1 MRDVLRTID
10 RRIWTGIL
18 LLAAGISG
26 CVSPQQLQLDR
37 TTSFAEAI
45 ARRDLP
51 FTVPPASRLDS
62 VRVNDTTRSVIIAL
76 SKEFAGQPF
85 RTETVDRIMAGVH
98 TYFGDAYPGYRFEV
112 RTLRT
117 PIQELVPNYY
127 RRAPIPLDTAR
138 IPKARIPSADPVVAN
153 TSRPIYPSRGL
164 ENRNILL
171 WHSHGWY
178 YNNAEGRWEWQ
189 RPRLFQSVEDLGPL
203 AYTLPYLIPML
214 ENAGARVYLPRE
226 RDVQTREVILDNDTS
241 VAGYAEIARNPQN
254 AWRSGVPGFR
264 PASSYPANVNPF
276 LLGSSRWAYTDVQGM
291 NEITWTPDI
300 PETGSFAVSISYPA
314 TDSSTQDA
322 RYTVHHTG
330 GQTTFRVNQRI
341 GGSTWHYLGTFVFR
355 KGISADSGSLRLTSA
370 GIIPG
375 LRISADA
382 VRFGGG
388 MGIVER
394 GGTVSGRPRFVEGA
408 RYYLQFAGMPDT
420 LVYNL
425 NGDTNDYR
433 DDYQS
438 RAEFGNYLT
447 GAPRGPNK
455 NRDAKGLGI
464 PIDLSLAFHTDAG
477 ISRNDTTIGTLLIY
491 SVEGYDSA
499 LVFPDG
505 VSRLAN
511 RDFADIMQTQIVED
525 IRALYDPAWQRRDL
539 RNADYSEAVR
549 PNFPSVLLELLSH
562 QNFLDMRFMLDPQFR
577 FDVAR
582 AIYKSMLR
590 FLSVPDRPDYAV
602 QPLPIAGFAAD
613 FAPSGEVRL
622 RWTPTVDPLEPTAAP
637 DRYIV
642 YTRVENGGFDNGRL
656 FESPE
661 CLLPPPPPGVITS
674 YCVSAVNDGGQSMP
688 SEILSVCRM
697 PGDPP
702 PVLIVNGFDRI
713 AAPSVVE
720 SPAFSGFANVAD
732 AGVPDRIDFNFTGT
746 QHDFLPVSPFR
757 SNDSPGFGASFAD
770 DETRLVAGNTFDYP
784 VVHGAALRG
793 LGRSFVSCS
802 DEAILDSTVLPGDYR
817 MVDLIL
823 GEECTT
829 RRVREELD
837 SLHGVRFVAFPE
849 EMRRALSGYA
859 ANGGRLLVSGSHI
872 GSDLWSTL
880 PADSSGMQF
889 ALGTLKC
896 TWVTGHASRTGQVV
910 ASDATILPAGA
921 TIQFST
927 SVNDSIY
934 AVESAE
940 ALRPVQGGKT
950 LLRYAE
956 NSFSAGIGY
965 KGTTNIVVLGF
976 PFETILGAPQREA
989 LMRGILRFLD

>member
-1 MRDVLRTID
+1 MRDLLRTAGQW
-10 RRIWTGIL
+10 IWTGIL
-18 LLAAGISG
+18 LLAAGVSG
-26 CVSPQQLQLDR
+26 CISTQQLQWDR
-37 TTSFAEAI
+37 TASFAEAV

-51 FTVPPASRLDS
+51 FPVPPASKLDS
-62 VRVNDTTRSVIIAL
+62 VRVNDTTRTVIVTL

-98 TYFGDAYPGYRFEV
+98 THFGDAYPGYRFEV

-127 RRAPIPLDTAR
+127 RRAPIKIDTAR
-138 IPKARIPSADPVVAN
+138 IPKARIPAADPVVVN
-153 TSRPIYPSRGL
+153 TSRPVYPSRGL
-164 ENRNILL
+164 ENKNVLL

-178 YNNAEGRWEWQ
+178 YNNAERRWEWQ

-203 AYTLPYLIPML
+203 SYTLPYLIPML
-214 ENAGARVYLPRE
+214 ENAGARVHLPRE
-226 RDVQTREVILDNDTS
+226 RDVQTHEVILDNDTA
-241 VAGYAEIARNPQN
+241 VAGYVELAHDRRNGWTTD
-254 AWRSGVPGFR
+254 APGFR
-264 PASSYPANVNPF
+264 PAPSYPANVNPF
-276 LLGSSRWAYTDVQGM
+276 LLGSSRWTITDLQGR
-291 NEITWTPDI
+291 NEIRWTPDI
-300 PETGSFAVSISYPA
+300 PETGSYSVSIAYPS

-330 GQTTFRVNQRI
+330 GQTSFRVNQRV

-355 KGISADSGSLRLTSA
+355 KGSSPDSGSLRLTSA
-370 GIIPG
+370 SSIPG

-394 GGTVSGRPRFVEGA
+394 GGSVSERPRFVEGA

-425 NGDTNDYR
+425 NGDTNDYK

-438 RAEFGNYLT
+438 RAEFGNYLA

-455 NRDAKGLGI
+455 NREIKGLGI
-464 PIDLSLAFHTDAG
+464 PIDVSLAFHTDAG

-525 IRALYDPAWQRRDL
+525 IRLLHDPAWQRRDL

-549 PNFPSVLLELLSH
+549 PNFPGVLLELLSH

-590 FLSVPDRPDYAV
+590 FLSVPNRPDYTV
-602 QPLPIAGFAAD
+602 QPLPITGFAAE
-613 FAPSGEVRL
+613 FASSGEVRL
-622 RWTPTVDPLEPTAAP
+622 RWNPTVDPLEPTAAP

-656 FESPE
+656 FESTE

-674 YCVSAVNDGGQSMP
+674 YYVSAVNDGGQSMP
-688 SEILSVCRM
+688 SEVLSVCRM
-697 PGDPP
+697 PGDSS

-713 AAPSVVE
+713 SAPAIVE
-720 SPAFSGFANVAD
+720 SPAFSGFMNVTD
-732 AGVPDRIDFNFTGT
+732 AGVPDRIDFNFTGI
-746 QHDFLPVSPFR
+746 QHDFLPASPFR

-784 VVHGAALRG
+784 AVHGAALRG

-802 DEAILDSTVLPGDYR
+802 DEAIMDSTVILGEYR
-817 MVDLIL
+817 VVDLIL
-823 GEECTT
+823 GEERAT
-829 RRVREELD
+829 RHVRPELD

-849 EMRRALSGYA
+849 EMRRVLNGFT

-880 PADSSGMQF
+880 PADSSGMRF
-889 ALGTLKC
+889 AVETLKC
-896 TWVTGHASRTGQVV
+896 TWVTGHASRTGRVL
-910 ASDATILPAGA
+910 ASDTSILPAGT

-934 AVESAE
+934 AVESPE

-965 KGTTNIVVLGF
+965 KGTSNIVVLGF
-976 PFETILGAPQREA
+976 PFETILGASQRQA
-989 LMRGILRFLD
+989 LMRGILRYLE